1 MEPRAREDLDRQ
13 LARLADGDR
22 DAFDPVFAR
31 AWPLVHRFVHGALK
45 SKADAD
51 DVAQACLLKVF
62 ARAHLYDPTRDAL
75 SWILGIAAYEVKTHR
90 KRILRRRET
99 GDEAAIGAIGAL
111 SDPRGLEDEA
121 IARDL
126 IAALTEL
133 LGTLAPADE
142 EAILAAA
149 ELRPRPEVSP
159 AAFRKR
165 LERALGRL
173 RHAWRE
179 RHGVE

>member
-1 MEPRAREDLDRQ
+1 MDKRAREDLDRC

-22 DAFDPVFAR
+22 GAFDCVFAR
-31 AWPLVHRFVHGALK
+31 ALPIVRRFVSGALANA
-45 SKADAD
+45 ADAD
-51 DVAQACLLKVF
+51 DVAQAALLKVF
-62 ARAHLYDPTRDAL
+62 ARAHHYDPARDAL
-75 SWILGIAAYEVKTHR
+75 SWILGIAAFEVKTQR
-90 KRILRRRET
+90 KKIARRREV
-99 GDEAAIGAIGAL
+99 GEQPLRELRDAQRI
-111 SDPRGLEDEA
+111 EDET

-126 IAALTEL
+126 LRALNDL
-133 LGTLAPADE
+133 LGAMSAQDE

-149 ELRPRPEVSP
+149 ELLPRPAVSP